1 MSQLPV
7 EILSEEEVQ
16 RLIAHP
22 DAADIFGLRD
32 AAILSVLYYAAATAA
47 EVTTLNIADIDWND
61 GILRLRPDLGRP
73 RQVLIEEP
81 LAAMLNHYL
90 EESRKRLLA
99 HGGGID
105 AGALRPVF
113 VTNKGHR
120 VGVQDIRQILGA
132 HGKGAGVEASVNYN
146 TLRLSRAWHL
156 REAGESPEKIQR
168 MLGASGRSGRRL
180 V

>member
-1 MSQLPV
+1 
-7 EILSEEEVQ
+7 
-16 RLIAHP
+16 
-22 DAADIFGLRD
+22 
-32 AAILSVLYYAAATAA
+32 
-47 EVTTLNIADIDWND
+47 
-61 GILRLRPDLGRP
+61 
-73 RQVLIEEP
+73 
-81 LAAMLNHYL
+81 MLNHYL